1 MWVEFVHR
9 AAAREILGATIG
21 RLTRPGRE
29 QGFVESE
36 FRVRQELVLQS
47 FVTASTD
54 QAISQHVV
62 EYGAEFAMNDGA
74 GCWCS
79 FTRAT
84 RSSKL
89 LSVGLDGESRSL
101 MS

>member
-21 RLTRPGRE
+21 RLTRLGRE

-36 FRVRQELVLQS
+36 SRVRQELVLQS

-54 QAISQHVV
+54 QAIS
-62 EYGAEFAMNDGA
+62 
-74 GCWCS
+74 
-79 FTRAT
+79 
-84 RSSKL
+84 SSTVPNL
-89 LSVGLDGESRSL
+89 
-101 MS
+101 